1 MMMIAARIKD
11 TNKDSNASQVINP
24 RLSASFPASPRH
36 SNVSKFVGAIRQHDA
51 KKRDRE
57 VPYGMKGGEH

>member
-1 MMMIAARIKD
+1 MMMIADWI
-11 TNKDSNASQVINP
+11 KDSNASQVISL
-24 RLSASFPASPRH
+24 RLSSTSPRP
-36 SNVSKFVGAIRQHDA
+36 SNVKNFAGTIRQLDA